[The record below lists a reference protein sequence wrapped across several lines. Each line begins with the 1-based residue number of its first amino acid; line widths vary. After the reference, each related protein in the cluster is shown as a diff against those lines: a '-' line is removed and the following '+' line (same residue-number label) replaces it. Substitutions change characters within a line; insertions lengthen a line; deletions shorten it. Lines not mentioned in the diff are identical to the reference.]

1 MQTDAHQENA
11 SFWVPLFVVVLG
23 AFAAILNNSSVN
35 VAIPKMM
42 SIFGANTDEIQ
53 WVLTAYMLTSGVVIP
68 VTGFLGDYLGSRR
81 LYIIALGVF
90 TAGSFLCSISL
101 GLNTMIAARVVQG
114 IGGGVIMPVSMA
126 IIYKIVPR
134 QKIGMALGV
143 WGVSA
148 VAAPAVGPTLGGYVI
163 DHLSWRFLF
172 TMNIP
177 VGVLGLILALLLLPG
192 GDRQPDRKPD
202 FWGFALSTGGCFALL
217 LALSEAH
224 KDGWGSQFIVTLLAT
239 GFAALILFVLV
250 ELNIEQPMLE
260 LRTLK
265 NPVFSLSI
273 LAASLNTMGLF
284 GGVFLMPLF
293 TQNLMGLTPM
303 QTGLL
308 LMPSAIATALTM
320 PVAGFLFDR
329 LGAVV
334 PGVVG
339 LSIAALGT
347 WELHNL
353 SLATS
358 YRHIQMI
365 MVVRALG
372 IGLAMMPITTA
383 GMNTVSRAL
392 VGQASALSNVCRQIA
407 ASFGIALLTSILQQ
421 RQYFHSVRL
430 AEAVTFSSPLAHG
443 VLQEIALL
451 LGGGFPGN
459 QRALT
464 VIYGLT
470 QREAF
475 VRAIDDTFMVAAV
488 FVAVAVPM
496 VMFLHSSHKARREPP
511 RPPGPPKAADV
522 PAGVSGPSLPAGAG
536 SGARL

>member
-1 MQTDAHQENA
+1 MQAEKQRGDG

-90 TAGSFLCSISL
+90 TLGSFLCSISL

-134 QKIGMALGV
+134 DKIGMALGV

-177 VGVLGLILALLLLPG
+177 VGVIGLILALLLLPD
-192 GDRQPDRKPD
+192 GDRQPDRKLD
-202 FWGFALSTGGCFALL
+202 FWGFGLSTGGCFALL

-224 KDGWGSQFIVTLLAT
+224 KDGWGSQFIVTLLAA

-250 ELNIEQPMLE
+250 ELNHEQPMLE

-284 GGVFLMPLF
+284 GGVFLIPLF
-293 TQNLMGLTPM
+293 TQNLMGFTPM

-334 PGVVG
+334 PGVIG
-339 LSIAALGT
+339 LSVAALGT
-347 WELHNL
+347 WELHTL

-430 AEAVTFSSPLAHG
+430 AESVAVTSPVAHG
-443 VLQEIALL
+443 VWQEIALL

-459 QRALT
+459 QRALA
-464 VIYGLT
+464 VLYGLT

-488 FVAVAVPM
+488 FVFVAVPM
-496 VMFLHSSHKARREPP
+496 VLFLRSSGRPRSERP
-511 RPPGPPKAADV
+511 RPPAPPKTGDA
-522 PAGVSGPSLPAGAG
+522 PAGVA
-536 SGARL
+536 